1 MSLGDFL
8 VSSVAGVDKNWVA
21 KLRHIHRLI
30 EQLQNEGWY
39 IKYQYDKNMTL
50 IILFKLYPE
59 SDEVYLIE
67 YEYLEIDEAIRMVTK
82 WKRGHNA
89 IETIDEWQPYKIGF
103 LFEDQV
109 PSDL

>member
-50 IILFKLYPE
+50 IILFKLYP
-59 SDEVYLIE
+59 
-67 YEYLEIDEAIRMVTK
+67 
-82 WKRGHNA
+82 
-89 IETIDEWQPYKIGF
+89 
-103 LFEDQV
+103 
-109 PSDL
+109 